1 MSEDIRALTAQLAS
15 DPTSLVFLRLG
26 EALLDT
32 GRLDAAAKVV
42 RQGLSRHP
50 NLPDGHDLYAR
61 ILVEQEDF
69 ESAFDEWDITVR
81 LDPQYGGA
89 HKGLGYLYYQA
100 GELAAAQH
108 HLEAAAELRPDDA
121 SLRMALERVRSRL
134 AERQQA
140 TGASVIDVPAAAAA
154 PPEPVVEVEPA
165 VPAAV
170 GAEPPPAPRGSGP
183 LAAGEEDTL
192 LVDSAGLRLD
202 GALAG
207 AGLEADDRVAAE
219 LAGVGREAARTAR
232 LLNLGEWQ
240 TIAVEAAAANFVI
253 VAPTPE
259 SLLLVRRPPTV
270 PMGRVALAAM
280 RSKDGARQWLR
291 QGGAE

>member
-1 MSEDIRALTAQLAS
+1 MSDDIRALTAQLAS

-140 TGASVIDVPAAAAA
+140 TGASVVDVPAAAAE
-154 PPEPVVEVEPA
+154 PPEPVAEAGPA
-165 VPAAV
+165 PAV
-170 GAEPPPAPRGSGP
+170 GAEPSVAPRGSGP

-207 AGLEADDRVAAE
+207 AGNEADDRVAAE

-240 TIAVEAAAANFVI
+240 TIAVEAAAANFVV

-280 RSKDGARQWLR
+280 RSKEGARQWLR